1 MYNAIDFPS
10 PLLLFLALFRSLSLS
25 CSLLLSLSLSGGGG
39 GFGPLSRSGFECS
52 PSAFDKKK
60 SIFGL
65 PSDTLSQKMRF
76 RVGHPHVFYL
86 KNEDV
91 PCENASFETTC
102 RKVVQKVHSGDRP
115 RSSYKWRFYFLFFF
129 EKHKKRRITGKAPH
143 AGWQNGDLKNEKHL

>member
-1 MYNAIDFPS
+1 MYKAIDFPS

-65 PSDTLSQKMRF
+65 PSYTLSQKMCF
-76 RVGHPHVFYL
+76 RLGRPHFFNSKV
-86 KNEDV
+86 EDV
-91 PCENASFETTC
+91 PRENTSFETKC
-102 RKVVQKVHSGDRP
+102 WKVVQILTSGDRP
-115 RSSYKWRFYFLFFF
+115 RSIYKWRFSFFDAFL
-129 EKHKKRRITGKAPH
+129 KTSKK
-143 AGWQNGDLKNEKHL
+143 